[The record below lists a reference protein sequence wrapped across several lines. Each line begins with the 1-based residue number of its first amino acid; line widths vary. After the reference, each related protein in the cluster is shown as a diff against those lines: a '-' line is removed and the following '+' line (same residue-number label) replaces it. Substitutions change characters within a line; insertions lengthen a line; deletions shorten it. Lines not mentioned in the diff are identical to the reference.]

1 MEKDVSAC
9 HSASDQGRPAAFEEG
24 GQTARMRLTQGER
37 AAMKKAEMKPYRERL
52 LALRARLR
60 GEVHQMADSALRRE
74 GGEHSTMPI
83 HMADLG
89 SDTFEQDFTLQ
100 LMESEEESLTAIED
114 ALERMDEGTYGDCD
128 SCGAKIPKARLEAL
142 PFVSLCVKCAEKEQ
156 RK

>member
-1 MEKDVSAC
+1 
-9 HSASDQGRPAAFEEG
+9 
-24 GQTARMRLTQGER
+24 
-37 AAMKKAEMKPYRERL
+37 MKKAEMKPYRERL

-100 LMESEEESLTAIED
+100 LMESEEGTLAAIED

-128 SCGAKIPKARLEAL
+128 ACGAKIPKARLEAL
-142 PFVSLCVKCAEKEQ
+142 PFVSMCVKCAEKEQ